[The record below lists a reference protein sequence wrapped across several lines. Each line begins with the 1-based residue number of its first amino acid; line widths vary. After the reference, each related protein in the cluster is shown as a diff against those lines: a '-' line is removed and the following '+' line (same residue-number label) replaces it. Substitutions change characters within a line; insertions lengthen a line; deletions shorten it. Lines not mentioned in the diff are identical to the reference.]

1 MMPMRRKLAAGK
13 VNFAELA
20 KMEKE
25 LDVPLKMADFKD
37 ALKNISKSVSKDNL
51 EDYAKWT
58 EEFGCK

>member
-1 MMPMRRKLAAGK
+1 MMPMRRKLASGK

-25 LDVPLKMADFKD
+25 LDVPLDMKDFKD

-51 EDYAKWT
+51 EDYAKWMD
-58 EEFGCK
+58 EFGCK